1 MKLWPPGRSRL
12 RRGHQ
17 PGDKDGF
24 SITELLIGTL
34 LGAVVLAAAASTLVS
49 QIRLSRTYYSAGQVQ
64 QDLNRLQRFL
74 AAETAEACVFQV
86 GSVDPTNCRAACTT
100 TGANELRLY
109 VPLSPSPNADPT
121 STGNR
126 RIISYRLNGN
136 QLLRTGPR
144 ILGSGQLDASNNQ
157 TNALVLDGVDTFTP
171 TVSADCTNVDVLV
184 RLTVPG
190 TNQTVPPAGAPA
202 EVFTLRAGVQ
212 AFN

>member
-1 MKLWPPGRSRL
+1 M
-12 RRGHQ
+12 
-17 PGDKDGF
+17 
-24 SITELLIGTL
+24 

-86 GSVDPTNCRAACTT
+86 GTVDPANCRAACTT

-109 VPLSPSPNADPT
+109 VPLTPSPNADPT
-121 STGNR
+121 TVANR
-126 RIISYRLNGN
+126 RIISYRLSGDR
-136 QLLRTGPR
+136 LLRTGPR
-144 ILGSGQLDASNNQ
+144 ILGNGRLDPTNTQ
-157 TNALVLDGVDTFTP
+157 TDAVVLDGVDTFTP
-171 TVSADCTNVDVLV
+171 TVSADCTNADVLV
-184 RLTVPG
+184 RLRVPD
-190 TNQTVPPAGAPA
+190 TNQTVPPAGDPA